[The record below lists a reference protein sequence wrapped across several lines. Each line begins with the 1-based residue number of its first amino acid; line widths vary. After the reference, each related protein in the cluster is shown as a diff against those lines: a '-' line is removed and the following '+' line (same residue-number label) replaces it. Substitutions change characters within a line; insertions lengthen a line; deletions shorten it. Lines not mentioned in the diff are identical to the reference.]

1 MLGAI
6 VGDTVGSIYEFNNT
20 KDYNFELF
28 TSQSGYTDDSIMTMA
43 VAYWLLKDPE
53 HKYETLEEAMVTFAK
68 NCYCPKGGYGEM
80 FYVWLFMPWSLH
92 EICPMAFDDDFSPK
106 YDSPDGRVPYN
117 SWGNGA
123 AMRASAVGWK
133 FRTLE
138 QTEEVAAISAS
149 ITHDHPEGIKGA
161 QATAAAI
168 WMARNGKSKTE
179 IKEYIEQRFGYDL
192 DTHTD
197 EIRKTYGWEDSCQ
210 GTVPPA
216 IRAFLDSTD
225 FESAVRIAVSLGGD
239 SDTLACI
246 TGGIAEAFYGEIPSE
261 IMKVAFE
268 IIPAG
273 FQHVLKVFE
282 QGSYY
287 GQRYSVCEY
296 RTDSAQIS
304 KKYAPNN
311 ITALEENEIFVFGSN
326 LQGSHG
332 GGAAAAAVRYFG
344 AIWGQGVGM
353 QGQCYA
359 IPTMHGGVDA
369 IRPYVDEFIEYA
381 KNHPELTF
389 LVTRIGC
396 GIAGFKDSE
405 MAPLFKDALDVP
417 NVLLPKSFVEELKK

>member
-6 VGDTVGSIYEFNNT
+6 IGDMVGSVYEFDNIKT
-20 KDYNFELF
+20 TDFPF
-28 TSQSGYTDDSIMTMA
+28 FSQRSIYTDDSIMTVA
-43 VAYWLLKDPE
+43 VAEWLLTDNQ
-53 HKYETLEEAMVTFAK
+53 HTHDTLEKIMVRYADAF
-68 NCYCPKGGYGEM
+68 PFPEGGYGGS
-80 FYVWLFMPWSLH
+80 FAQWLFQPESLVD
-92 EICPMAFDDDFSPK
+92 CKTGKVAGK
-106 YDSPDGRVPYN
+106 RVPYN

-133 FRTLE
+133 FCTLE
-138 QTEEVAAISAS
+138 ETERVAALSAS

-168 WMARNGKSKTE
+168 FLARTGKSKQE
-179 IKEYIEQRFGYDL
+179 IKDYIEKRFGYDL
-192 DTHTD
+192 GTHTD
-197 EIRKTYGWEDSCQ
+197 ELRKTYGWEDSCQ

-246 TGGIAEAFYGEIPSE
+246 TGGIAEAYSGEIPRE
-261 IMKVAFE
+261 IFNAAMDRLPESFLY
-268 IIPAG
+268 
-273 FQHVLKVFE
+273 VLKVFE
-282 QGSYY
+282 QGSFYGDRASVV
-287 GQRYSVCEY
+287 GQRQDVPLSERRYTPEN
-296 RTDSAQIS
+296 IS
-304 KKYAPNN
+304 SLA
-311 ITALEENEIFVFGSN
+311 ENEIFVFGSN

-344 AIWGQGVGM
+344 AVWGQGVGM

-369 IRPYVDEFIEYA
+369 IRPYVDEFIDYA
-381 KNHPELTF
+381 IQHPELTF

-396 GIAGFKDSE
+396 GIAGFKDE
-405 MAPLFKDALDVP
+405 QMAPLFAAALDLP
-417 NVLLPKSFVEELKK
+417 NVVLPKTFVDVIK

>member
-6 VGDTVGSIYEFNNT
+6 IGDMVGSVYEFDNT
-20 KDYNFELF
+20 KRTDFPFFSERSTF
-28 TSQSGYTDDSIMTMA
+28 TDDSIMTVA
-43 VAYWLLKDPE
+43 VAEWLLADNTHSHE
-53 HKYETLEEAMVTFAK
+53 VLENVMVKYAQEYPFPM
-68 NCYCPKGGYGEM
+68 GGYGGG
-80 FYVWLFMPWSLH
+80 FAQWLFRPERLVDYNTG
-92 EICPMAFDDDFSPK
+92 ELAGK
-106 YDSPDGRVPYN
+106 RVPYN

-138 QTEEVAAISAS
+138 ETEKVAEISAS

-168 WMARNGKSKTE
+168 FLARTGSSKQE
-179 IKEYIEQRFGYDL
+179 IKEYIEKRFGYDL
-192 DTHTD
+192 SVHSD

-246 TGGIAEAFYGEIPSE
+246 TGGIAEAYYQHIPDCIVRKAVE
-261 IMKVAFE
+261 E
-268 IIPAG
+268 LPEG
-273 FQHVLKVFE
+273 FLKVLDIFR

-287 GQRYSVCEY
+287 QQMTPRETSPQDKPVDGMRYTPENIRELKEGQV
-296 RTDSAQIS
+296 
-304 KKYAPNN
+304 
-311 ITALEENEIFVFGSN
+311 FVFGSN
-326 LQGSHG
+326 LRGAHG

-353 QGQCYA
+353 QGQSYA
-359 IPTMHGGVDA
+359 IPTMHGGVEA
-369 IRPYVDEFIEYA
+369 IKPYVDEFIEYA
-381 KNHPELTF
+381 RQHPELTF

-396 GIAGFKDSE
+396 GIAGFKDE
-405 MAPLFKDALDVP
+405 QMAPLFKDCLTLE
-417 NVLLPKSFVEELKK
+417 NVVLPKSFCDRIK